1 MKKINSEL
9 PVFYET
15 ANAELA
21 SALEMLA
28 ACKGTYSPKQ
38 ALGYFMH
45 AKDEYNHARS
55 FFKMTQTSMNTP
67 YAKRVA
73 EKFREA
79 QNYLKTNGFSRS
91 TKHLLEDI
99 ENSVE
104 K

>member
-1 MKKINSEL
+1 MSLSLIWKNFVLENQELFKIIFLVSKKSYFYILVFLNTYQGFTTSEYK
-9 PVFYET
+9 V
-15 ANAELA
+15 
-21 SALEMLA
+21 S
-28 ACKGTYSPKQ
+28 
-38 ALGYFMH
+38 
-45 AKDEYNHARS
+45 RI
-55 FFKMTQTSMNTP
+55 FKMTQNSMNTP

>member
-1 MKKINSEL
+1 MKKLYFRKSRTFHNKFSLVSKKSYFYIL
-9 PVFYET
+9 VFL
-15 ANAELA
+15 N
-21 SALEMLA
+21 
-28 ACKGTYSPKQ
+28 TYQGLIKSD
-38 ALGYFMH
+38 YRM
-45 AKDEYNHARS
+45 S
-55 FFKMTQTSMNTP
+55 IIFKMTQNSMNTP

>member
-1 MKKINSEL
+1 
-9 PVFYET
+9 
-15 ANAELA
+15 
-21 SALEMLA
+21 
-28 ACKGTYSPKQ
+28 
-38 ALGYFMH
+38 
-45 AKDEYNHARS
+45 
-55 FFKMTQTSMNTP
+55 MTQTSMNTP

-104 K
+104 KYCQYPLTYHNYNMATMMALQQLFLG